1 MDEYTAALLKE
12 AFDLN
17 DLACEQYERL
27 EKRTGQAAQTPTPR
41 LIHKTYEGPQ
51 PVQPQSA
58 DLDPVTQARWDAWL
72 DARVRRATDMLADI
86 MGEETGRLEQRLRA
100 ELATL
105 QAEVSILKG
114 RLEGNVTPITSP
126 TKGKSSDAA

>member
-27 EKRTGQAAQTPTPR
+27 EKRTRQAAQTPTPR

-58 DLDPVTQARWDAWL
+58 DLDPVTQARWDAWF
-72 DARVRRATDMLADI
+72 DRRVNEHLERFADFL
-86 MGEETGRLEQRLRA
+86 GGETGALEKGLRDELAKVRA
-100 ELATL
+100 ELEIL
-105 QAEVSILKG
+105 RGMVDGNIRSIKG
-114 RLEGNVTPITSP
+114 RT
-126 TKGKSSDAA
+126 DAA

>member
-27 EKRTGQAAQTPTPR
+27 ERRTRQAAQAPR

-51 PVQPQSA
+51 PVQQQS
-58 DLDPVTQARWDAWL
+58 DLDAATMQRSDSWL
-72 DARVRRATDMLADI
+72 DRRVREHTDVVIDVVAEEAAT
-86 MGEETGRLEQRLRA
+86 LEKRLRD

-105 QAEVSILKG
+105 RAEVEVLRAMVKG
-114 RLEGNVTPITSP
+114 ENVTPIGH
-126 TKGKSSDAA
+126 KNVA

>member
-27 EKRTGQAAQTPTPR
+27 EKRTRQAAQTPTPR

-58 DLDPVTQARWDAWL
+58 DLDPVTQARWDDWL
-72 DARVRRATDMLADI
+72 DRNIEQHLI
-86 MGEETGRLEQRLRA
+86 CFGEEVALENKKLRD
-100 ELATL
+100 ELAAVRTEL
-105 QAEVSILKG
+105 NILKG
-114 RLEGNVTPITSP
+114 RVEGNVAAF
-126 TKGKSSDAA
+126 KGKSDAA

>member
-27 EKRTGQAAQTPTPR
+27 EKRTRQAAQTPTPR

-51 PVQPQSA
+51 PVQPQPQ
-58 DLDPVTQARWDAWL
+58 DPDPITQARWDRWL
-72 DARVRRATDMLADI
+72 DARVQRATDMICDVL
-86 MGEETGRLEQRLRA
+86 GEEVAVRENKLRA
-100 ELATL
+100 E
-105 QAEVSILKG
+105 
-114 RLEGNVTPITSP
+114 
-126 TKGKSSDAA
+126 

>member
-27 EKRTGQAAQTPTPR
+27 EKRTRQAAQTPTPR

-58 DLDPVTQARWDAWL
+58 DLDPVTQARWD
-72 DARVRRATDMLADI
+72 DSGTCEATGMKPADGWPI
-86 MGEETGRLEQRLRA
+86 CCRLPA
-100 ELATL
+100 
-105 QAEVSILKG
+105 
-114 RLEGNVTPITSP
+114 P
-126 TKGKSSDAA
+126 

>member
-27 EKRTGQAAQTPTPR
+27 EKRTHQAAQTPTPR

-58 DLDPVTQARWDAWL
+58 DLDPVTQARWDDWL
-72 DARVRRATDMLADI
+72 DRNIEQHLI
-86 MGEETGRLEQRLRA
+86 CFGEEVALENKKLRD
-100 ELATL
+100 ELAAVRTEL
-105 QAEVSILKG
+105 NILKG
-114 RLEGNVTPITSP
+114 RVEGNVAAF
-126 TKGKSSDAA
+126 KGKADAA

>member
-27 EKRTGQAAQTPTPR
+27 EKRTRQAAQTPTPR

-58 DLDPVTQARWDAWL
+58 DLDPVTQARWDDWL
-72 DARVRRATDMLADI
+72 DRNIEQHLI
-86 MGEETGRLEQRLRA
+86 CFGEEVALENKKLRD
-100 ELATL
+100 ELAAVRTEL
-105 QAEVSILKG
+105 NILKG
-114 RLEGNVTPITSP
+114 RVEGNVAAF
-126 TKGKSSDAA
+126 KGNADAA